1 MSPGPD
7 IVRGRLPL
15 STAAELPAELADLA
29 DLVLDLHWTWSH
41 GADAL
46 WRQIDAETW
55 DRTRNPWI
63 ILQEAS
69 TIRLKELAADQGFVA
84 ELRRLASQRRAE
96 LGTPGWFSTSADSSK
111 LRGVAYFSME
121 FGVGE
126 ALPLYAGGL
135 GILAGDILK
144 TASDLDVPIYGIGLL
159 YQEGYFR

>member
-96 LGTPGWFSTSADSSK
+96 LGTPGWFSTSADSSSSRCSTASRPPA
-111 LRGVAYFSME
+111 LGCAL
-121 FGVGE
+121 
-126 ALPLYAGGL
+126 ALPSTSSNSPTLPGQL
-135 GILAGDILK
+135 
-144 TASDLDVPIYGIGLL
+144 
-159 YQEGYFR
+159 